1 MFSADVPPNPAGR
14 LEIVK
19 HVTRYGKI
27 LSERDL
33 KFEMAPQEVISTD
46 RQIGLRDRDRQS
58 GDDKSAVCGYLL
70 ASPRL
75 LYANGG
81 KKKRARIIAQEGLDI
96 VRGVL
101 RQRIV
106 SQDSGQRGAKRI
118 DHLERTVAVGMERC
132 VGDKIENQPRKA
144 WRNLSKSRGP
154 TQLK

>member
-1 MFSADVPPNPAGR
+1 
-14 LEIVK
+14 
-19 HVTRYGKI
+19 
-27 LSERDL
+27 
-33 KFEMAPQEVISTD
+33 MAPQEVISTD

-58 GDDKSAVCGYLL
+58 GDDKSAVCGDLL

-106 SQDSGQRGAKRI
+106 SQDSRQRGAKRV
-118 DHLERTVAVGMERC
+118 DHLERTVAVGLERC
-132 VGDKIENQPRKA
+132 VGYQVAKKPRKA
-144 WRNLSKSRGP
+144 WL
-154 TQLK
+154 Q